1 MSSSEVL
8 VERKTCFHVANVFLS
23 RLELISLTSMLKM
36 SKMPK
41 KNVFLPKT
49 ARFQWVKVVKE
60 LGDAGTS

>member
-8 VERKTCFHVANVFLS
+8 VERKACFHVANVFLS

-41 KNVFLPKT
+41 KKCVFAKN
-49 ARFQWVKVVKE
+49 RQVSM
-60 LGDAGTS
+60 G

>member
-8 VERKTCFHVANVFLS
+8 VERKACFHVANVFLS

-49 ARFQWVKVVKE
+49 ARFQWVKVAKE